1 MHSNE
6 MTEVKSRCL
15 GAFVGL
21 AIGDALGAPVE
32 FRRRGMFTPVTGM
45 RAGGTFGLP
54 SGAWTDDTAMALCLA
69 DSLLHKPD
77 FDVVDLLE
85 RFCYNF
91 PKLVKLNK
99 KANWDNCAKM
109 VAF

>member
-1 MHSNE
+1 MCADDLNG
-6 MTEVKSRCL
+6 KKYRCL

-69 DSLLHKPD
+69 DSLLHNPN

-85 RFCYNF
+85 RFCDWMLTGTNTV
-91 PKLVKLNK
+91 P
-99 KANWDNCAKM
+99 ANPLG
-109 VAF
+109 